1 VQRLR
6 PKTLVGSLVA
16 VVTILPAL
24 AAAALAADPVT
35 VRPGD
40 TLTSI
45 ARRSGVSIERIV
57 QLNGIADPNRIYVGQ
72 QLKLEHAVTPANASE
87 GGEVVHVVRSGESTW
102 GIAMRYGV
110 TVAAIAEANGMVNP
124 SRIFAGTRLVIPGVA
139 ADPAPAAAPAA
150 QTASQPTPTTGG
162 EVVHVVRSG
171 ESTWGI
177 AMRYGVTVAAIAE
190 ANGMVNPSRIF
201 AGTRLVI
208 PGGAPAPRGAA
219 AAPAPLP
226 AAMARAVDERDD
238 VRRLIVAEAERFGV
252 PVSLALALAW
262 QESGWR
268 QSVVSW
274 AGAVGVMQL
283 LPTTAEWVADTMLH
297 EPVNVHDVRD
307 NVRAGVRLIAHYLAR
322 YDGSVDLAL
331 AAYYQGQVGTDR
343 HGVYSMSRT
352 YIGAIRGLQRL
363 FGG

>member
-1 VQRLR
+1 MQRPR

-57 QLNGIADPNRIYVGQ
+57 QLNGIADANRIYVGQ
-72 QLKLEHAVTPANASE
+72 QLKLEDAVAPAGSSG

-102 GIAMRYGV
+102 GIAIHYGV
-110 TVAAIAEANGMVNP
+110 TVAAIAEAN
-124 SRIFAGTRLVIPGVA
+124 
-139 ADPAPAAAPAA
+139 
-150 QTASQPTPTTGG
+150 
-162 EVVHVVRSG
+162 
-171 ESTWGI
+171 
-177 AMRYGVTVAAIAE
+177 AMA
-190 ANGMVNPSRIF
+190 NPSRIF

-208 PGGAPAPRGAA
+208 PGGTPAPRGGS
-219 AAPAPLP
+219 AAPASAPLP
-226 AAMARAVDERDD
+226 AAMARAVEERDD

-268 QSVVSW
+268 QNQVSW
-274 AGAVGVMQL
+274 AGAIGVMQL
-283 LPTTAEWVADTMLH
+283 LPSTAEWVADTMLH
-297 EPVNVHDVRD
+297 EPVNVHDLRD

-363 FGG
+363 FGD